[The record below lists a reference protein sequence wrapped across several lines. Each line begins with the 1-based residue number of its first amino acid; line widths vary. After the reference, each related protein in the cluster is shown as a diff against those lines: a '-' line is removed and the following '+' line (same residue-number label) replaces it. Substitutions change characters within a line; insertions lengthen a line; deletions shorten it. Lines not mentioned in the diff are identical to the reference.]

1 MIRLVKAELFKLS
14 KNRTFKILSII
25 AIFLSILNFI
35 MTTSVFDKLVEESI
49 NEIPKEQVE
58 QMLNLGTNTENQ
70 CKGYF

>member
-1 MIRLVKAELFKLS
+1 M
-14 KNRTFKILSII
+14 SIV
-25 AIFLSILNFI
+25 AIFLSILIFI

-70 CKGYF
+70 VVIPEIWECILMQRIF